1 MPARMLPVCFHIIR
15 NVRIENVGK
24 YQSCMVSK
32 LQIIWKQT
40 VPVFGL
46 ISMIIPT
53 AAPALIAPDKDG
65 SGDITAAEIAAGLE
79 AMHASI
85 PEERLEHM
93 MLAIGA

>member
-1 MPARMLPVCFHIIR
+1 MHGYKWPINCTRTR
-15 NVRIENVGK
+15 
-24 YQSCMVSK
+24 
-32 LQIIWKQT
+32 
-40 VPVFGL
+40 
-46 ISMIIPT
+46 T

-79 AMHASI
+79 AMHVSI